1 MADVEKREKLIR
13 AMEYCTADIVP
24 VDENDECLGDVCS
37 FKEGAYE
44 SGDCQENM
52 IRAALE
58 LLREQEPRVLM
69 LEDVHRDHDRVLWI
83 ECDDSKTQSI
93 GQYRGQVYWHDRR
106 GGKWERF
113 VTIGFANDYLYRES
127 EKYGKTWRC
136 WTSRPTEEQRRKEA
150 WDA

>member
-1 MADVEKREKLIR
+1 MTNAEAIKWLELQRSVGIQWDDDSEMHRPIREEAEKRISE
-13 AMEYCTADIVP
+13 
-24 VDENDECLGDVCS
+24 
-37 FKEGAYE
+37 AY
-44 SGDCQENM
+44 SMAID
-52 IRAALE
+52 A
-58 LLREQEPRVLM
+58 LREQEPRVLM

-83 ECDDSKTQSI
+83 ECDDSKTQNI

-106 GGKWERF
+106 VGKWERF
-113 VTIGFANDYLYRES
+113 VTIGFANDYLHRES